1 MSEELQKALGQIDEE
16 FSFEVEMPSGNTEK
30 MYYNLK
36 EIPFKQI
43 NQAKKALIIWENNN
57 ANPPR
62 TLPDMQKEFHEYADA
77 VGLSL
82 LFYVKDDKGNPI
94 PYDGNIN
101 KHRPFEMLNHVKG
114 IDDYDKITMVRNFF
128 LGKFG
133 VISTDFKSQFQDV
146 TQLLLSS
153 QMEGIKEVVRDAMK
167 DKKMTKKQ
175 RDEMEVM
182 ISGLLENVLTN
193 TAQQVSSEQS
203 ANNSGTES
211 KKSGE

>member
-1 MSEELQKALGQIDEE
+1 
-16 FSFEVEMPSGNTEK
+16 
-30 MYYNLK
+30 
-36 EIPFKQI
+36 
-43 NQAKKALIIWENNN
+43 
-57 ANPPR
+57 
-62 TLPDMQKEFHEYADA
+62 
-77 VGLSL
+77 
-82 LFYVKDDKGNPI
+82 
-94 PYDGNIN
+94 
-101 KHRPFEMLNHVKG
+101 MLNHVKG
-114 IDDYDKITMVRNFF
+114 IETYDEICMIRNFF

-182 ISGLLENVLTN
+182 ISGLLGNVLTN

-203 ANNSGTES
+203 ANNSDIES